1 MKLMNSA
8 VLMAA
13 CVWVAGCATPMRTDS
28 DESEDVVV
36 SRRAEL
42 DASGLSCPLCA
53 SNLDDQVAR
62 IPGVKSARID
72 FETGTMHVEIEPGEE
87 VRKSQLVKA
96 VEDAGFTPREFRL
109 VEEEA
114 P

>member
-1 MKLMNSA
+1 MNVMKSA

-13 CVWVAGCATPMRTDS
+13 CVWVAGCATPVRTGS
-28 DESEDVVV
+28 DESEEVVV
-36 SRRAEL
+36 THRAEL
-42 DASGLSCPLCA
+42 DAYGLSCPLCA

-72 FETGTMHVEIEPGEE
+72 FETGTMHVEVEPGEE
-87 VRKSQLVKA
+87 VRMSQLVNA
-96 VEDAGFTPREFRL
+96 VEDAGFSAREFRL